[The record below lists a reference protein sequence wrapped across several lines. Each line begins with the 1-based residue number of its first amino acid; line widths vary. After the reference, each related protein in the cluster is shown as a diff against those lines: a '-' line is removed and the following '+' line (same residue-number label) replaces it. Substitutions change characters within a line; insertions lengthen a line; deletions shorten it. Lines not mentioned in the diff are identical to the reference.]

1 MHIPSFLTTSAPRF
15 ARIIG
20 LLALAAALASCSALK
35 LGYNNLEEVAYWW
48 LDGYI
53 DFSDEQAPLVRED
66 LARLHLWHR
75 TQELPRLAGMLRSME
90 ELAPGD
96 ITAAQASA
104 FVPLLRERLDALT
117 ERAEPAVITLALGL
131 APDQLRHLE
140 RKYEKN
146 NAAYRKDWIK
156 PSPAAQHDK
165 RLKLFLERAEMLYGR
180 LDDPQREVMRRQI
193 EQSMFDAK
201 RVLAER
207 QRRQQDALK
216 TLRQIAGQSVEFVQ
230 ARRLLRGYLE
240 RVQQSPDATYR
251 TFQQA
256 LIDEGCRNFAVLHAS
271 TTPAQR
277 ETAVRKL
284 QAYQRELR
292 ELSAQQ

>member
-1 MHIPSFLTTSAPRF
+1 MHIPSFLTTIASRF
-15 ARIIG
+15 ARIIS
-20 LLALAAALASCSALK
+20 LLAVAAALAACSALK
-35 LGYNNLEEVAYWW
+35 LGYNNLDEVAYWW

-53 DFSDEQAPLVRED
+53 DFSDEQVPLVRED

-96 ITAAQASA
+96 ITVAQACA
-104 FVPLLRERLDALT
+104 FVPQLRERLDALT

-140 RKYEKN
+140 RKYERN
-146 NAAYRKDWIK
+146 NASYRKDWIK
-156 PSPAAQHDK
+156 PSPAAQHEK

-180 LDDPQREVMRRQI
+180 LDDPQREVMRRQV
-193 EQSMFDAK
+193 EQSIFDAK

-216 TLRQIAGQSVEFVQ
+216 TLHQIAGQSVEFVQ

-240 RVQQSPDATYR
+240 RVQQSPDAAYR

-256 LIDEGCRNFAVLHAS
+256 LIDEGCRSFAALHAS

-284 QAYQRELR
+284 QAYQRDLR